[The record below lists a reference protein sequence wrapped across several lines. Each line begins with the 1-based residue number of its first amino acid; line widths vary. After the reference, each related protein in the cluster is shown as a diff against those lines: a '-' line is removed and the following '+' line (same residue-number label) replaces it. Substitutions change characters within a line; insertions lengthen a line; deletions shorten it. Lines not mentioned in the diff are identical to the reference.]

1 MSNSETTTASATSA
15 FDAPSAPRD
24 FACVVAMD
32 AARGIGRHGD
42 LPWPPLKGDLQHFAR
57 LTTTAAPGHMN
68 AVIMGRKT
76 WASLPAKYQPLPRRH
91 NIVISRQPQAL
102 PAGAVAASS
111 LPDALAKA
119 AALAMCDQIFVVGG
133 GQIYAEAVTHP
144 RCSYIYLTE
153 IDATYDCDTTLVA
166 LPDFVPDLGWPV
178 QELTERDVR
187 FRISRLMRAVA
198 TTPQPQI

>member
-1 MSNSETTTASATSA
+1 MSKPQTSATRVTTAAGEA
-15 FDAPSAPRD
+15 SAPRD

-57 LTTTAAPGHMN
+57 LTTTASPGRMN

-76 WASLPAKYQPLPRRH
+76 WASLPDKYRPLPRRH
-91 NIVISRQPQAL
+91 NVVISRQPQLL
-102 PAGAVAASS
+102 PPGTLAATS

-119 AALAMCDQIFVVGG
+119 AGLPTCDQIFVVGG

-144 RCSYIYLTE
+144 RCQHIYLTE

-166 LPDFVPDLGWPV
+166 LPDFVPDLGWPA
-178 QELTERDVR
+178 QSHSEGDVR

>member
-1 MSNSETTTASATSA
+1 MSNSQTSGIGATTSSGTT
-15 FDAPSAPRD
+15 SAPRD

-57 LTTTAAPGHMN
+57 LTTAAAPGHMN

-76 WASLPAKYQPLPRRH
+76 WASLPDKYRPLPRRH
-91 NIVISRQPQAL
+91 NLVISRQSQTL
-102 PAGAVAASS
+102 PPGAHAATS
-111 LPDALAKA
+111 LPDALAQA

-133 GQIYAEAVTHP
+133 GQIYGEAVMHP
-144 RCSYIYLTE
+144 RCQHIYLTE

-166 LPDFVPDLGWPV
+166 LPDFVPDPSWPA
-178 QELTERDVR
+178 QSHSEGDVR

-198 TTPQPQI
+198 PTPPPQI